1 MENGDTSSPAL
12 SWDGVFLS
20 YPCQVYKLDLFTGSV
35 LWHYAGPC
43 EGGGGKTAAYA
54 GGSVYVRDP
63 SETTPVGTI
72 YDAMTGATVGSF
84 GGNNW
89 MPIPALGTSAG
100 YFSAAGTLRGQDLL
114 GKSVAWSF
122 AGDGQLSSAPILIDD
137 VVIVGSASG
146 KVYALD
152 AVSGSETWV
161 GSAGAA
167 IPAPDEQ
174 NVSQPLTGLGA
185 GEGYLVVPAGS
196 TLTAWRIAGP

>member
-1 MENGDTSSPAL
+1 M
-12 SWDGVFLS
+12 
-20 YPCQVYKLDLFTGSV
+20 
-35 LWHYAGPC
+35 
-43 EGGGGKTAAYA
+43 
-54 GGSVYVRDP
+54 RDP

-100 YFSAAGTLRGQDLL
+100 YFSAAGTLRGQDL
-114 GKSVAWSF
+114 
-122 AGDGQLSSAPILIDD
+122 
-137 VVIVGSASG
+137 GSASG